1 MKKDNT
7 NTTKKEKKERKLTPE
22 MEKQIKQIKI
32 DKKIYP
38 KAYSEWRKSIRA
50 YINTKFKDEYKAL
63 ILVTLFEVAMLPI
76 GLIVA
81 FMYSEFQNHD
91 YASKYKKITG
101 FYPSGYMVPEVM
113 MVVCVLLLGV
123 MVYDYETNGKVQNT
137 ANGFVQALDELSPD
151 EPGIVI
157 APVRVITDPLGID
170 YKSFSPRTTNP
181 ETIRIA
187 SDPDYKPTNKTET
200 VTTTTTIEYDNYDNI
215 VTSEPEVTTM
225 EYGIGED
232 IREVVQ

>member
-7 NTTKKEKKERKLTPE
+7 SAKKEKKEKKITPE
-22 MEKQIKQIKI
+22 MEKQIKQLKI

-50 YINTKFKDEYKAL
+50 YINSKFKDEYKAL
-63 ILVTLFEVAMLPI
+63 ILVALFEVSMLPI

-101 FYPSGYMVPEVM
+101 FYPSGYMIPEMM

-137 ANGFVQALDELSPD
+137 TNGFVQALDELSPD
-151 EPGIVI
+151 EPGIVV

-181 ETIRIA
+181 EKIRIA
-187 SDPDYKPTNKTET
+187 TDPDYKPATTT
-200 VTTTTTIEYDNYDNI
+200 VTTTIEYDNI
-215 VTSEPEVTTM
+215 VTSEPEVTTT
-225 EYGIGED
+225 EFGIGED
-232 IREVVQ
+232 IREVIQ